1 MTLDALDIRRDLDP
15 SIQRTFEQSLIR
27 NAPRLLHRLTEQCTL
42 HSAQIELAQSLRLAR
57 NLERLACASPA
68 GRQNPAGTVYTFLP
82 RNNLLYSIALYC
94 LIPLSLGLPVQART
108 PAALS
113 GLVTELW
120 QLTGL
125 DRFDSARLRDES
137 QRDFTSRS
145 SSEDVLIFTGRSENG
160 RRVEAQTAHRA
171 FIGFGSSLN
180 PAIVMPGADL
190 EKACDDLVFAR
201 LYNSGADCLAPDSI
215 FVHASV
221 YAEFHERLTARL
233 TLLDVADRRSAGT
246 IAHAPSPDMRTATQG
261 REFLSRMTDR
271 TTWSGP
277 DFDAPDFVPTTVT
290 TSDLDEATHVELFSP
305 VFNIVTFSSWERL
318 LATFGSE
325 PYRGSEMYLSL
336 YGEAGGPLPDA
347 YRLCASST
355 PFHHEAALRPFGGYG
370 ADATWLTIDGT
381 TTGRPV
387 SVFHTLRSELCA

>member
-1 MTLDALDIRRDLDP
+1 MTLDALDVPGDLDV
-15 SIQRTFEQSLIR
+15 SVERSFEQSLIR

-42 HSAQIELAQSLRLAR
+42 HSAEIELAQSLRLAR
-57 NLERLACASPA
+57 NLERLASVPA
-68 GRQNPAGTVYTFLP
+68 RRQSHPATVYTFLP

-94 LIPLSLGLPVQART
+94 LIPLSLGLPVQARP

-125 DRFDSARLRDES
+125 DRFGSAHLRDES

-145 SSEDVLIFTGRSENG
+145 SAEDVLIFTGRSENG
-160 RRVEAQTAHRA
+160 RRVEAQTSHRA

-190 EKACDDLVFAR
+190 SKASDDLVFAR
-201 LYNSGADCLAPDSI
+201 LYNSGADCLAPDSV
-215 FVHASV
+215 FVHESV

-233 TLLDVADRRSAGT
+233 TLLEMTDRRSAGT
-246 IAHAPSPDMRTATQG
+246 IAHAPSPDERTATQG
-261 REFLSRMTDR
+261 RQFLAEMADR

-277 DFDAPDFVPTTVT
+277 DCDSPDFVPTTVT
-290 TSDLDEATHVELFSP
+290 TSDLAEASHTELFSP
-305 VFNIVTFSSWERL
+305 VFNVVTFSSWERL
-318 LATFGSE
+318 LETFAAA
-325 PYRGSEMYLSL
+325 PYAGSEMYLSL
-336 YGEAGGPLPDA
+336 YGGAGGPVPDA
-347 YRLCASST
+347 YRLCPSST

-370 ADATWLTIDGT
+370 ADATWLTVDGM

-387 SVFHTLRSELCA
+387 SVFHTLRRELCA